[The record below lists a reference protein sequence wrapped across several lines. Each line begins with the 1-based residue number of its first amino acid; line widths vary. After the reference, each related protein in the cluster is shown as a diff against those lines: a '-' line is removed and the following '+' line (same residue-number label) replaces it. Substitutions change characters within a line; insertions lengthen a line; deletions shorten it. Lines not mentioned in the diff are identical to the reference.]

1 MNPGTIAITHAN
13 WQPPVSAGVGGGTV
27 GVTPPPDR
35 TQRVAGGACAA
46 R

>member
-1 MNPGTIAITHAN
+1 MNPGTIAITNAN
-13 WQPPVSAGVGGGTV
+13 WQPPVSAGVGGTV